1 MICLSW
7 APVTL
12 LVQYLIQNL
21 TAEPL
26 FPFTRLYIRYKDRR
40 MFFCFST
47 FMQTPIARNVTII
60 NAESLSRWDGR
71 TRADSNKKKAN
82 ENVERQHN
90 IWEHSNTRA
99 RDGIKGHVTALLTD
113 CHLLLPFI
121 TSVCIF
127 VQWWVQPSFPWICF
141 VFCFFNVLWMFLVLI
156 LSAWHL
162 LHLHPFAP
170 RPIWQPGAKLSLQYI
185 AFKTHLKTKRKTISS
200 SIFSLYSL
208 TYFFFSC
215 GEFHKKIDTTLMAVR
230 YEAAVSS

>member
-12 LVQYLIQNL
+12 LVQSLIQNM

-26 FPFTRLYIRYKDRR
+26 FPFTRPYIRLQRQK
-40 MFFCFST
+40 
-47 FMQTPIARNVTII
+47 NVFLLFHFYANTHSHKCD
-60 NAESLSRWDGR
+60 NHVNVENLCRWDGR
-71 TRADSNKKKAN
+71 TGAHSN

-99 RDGIKGHVTALLTD
+99 RDGIKGHVTALLSD

-127 VQWWVQPSFPWICF
+127 VQCWIQPSFPWICF
-141 VFCFFNVLWMFLVLI
+141 LFNVLWMFLVLI

-170 RPIWQPGAKLSLQYI
+170 SPMWQPVAKLSLQYI
-185 AFKTHLKTKRKTISS
+185 DFKTHLKTKRKTISF

-208 TYFFFSC
+208 TYFLLSC
-215 GEFHKKIDTTLMAVR
+215 REFHKKIDTTLMAVR
-230 YEAAVSS
+230 YETAVSS